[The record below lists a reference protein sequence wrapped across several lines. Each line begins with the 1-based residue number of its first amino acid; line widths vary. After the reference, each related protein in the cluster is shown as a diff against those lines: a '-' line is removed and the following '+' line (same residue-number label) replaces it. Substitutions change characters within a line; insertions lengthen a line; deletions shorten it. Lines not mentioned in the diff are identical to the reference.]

1 MRSFQLCLSSDGL
14 SCWSFGCGEHGQ
26 LGLGHCH
33 SKNTPQSIE
42 ALQGK
47 KLKKV
52 VAGFSYSMFLTTR
65 GKVHFANSCFFG
77 HYCTSLDDMEYYL
90 RIAWVMKPCHIDL
103 IYIWWCVQS
112 PGQLLSCGH
121 ERYIGRIDS
130 NGSSSSSGTAASFN
144 QRPQQIPFLESVVVV
159 DVSCGEGFTIALTDC
174 GVVFAW
180 GNNTDDRLGLD
191 TSVSC

>member
-1 MRSFQLCLSSDGL
+1 MSIPLILNVMRSFQLCLSSDGL

-77 HYCTSLDDMEYYL
+77 HCCTSLDDMEYYL
-90 RIAWVMKPCHIDL
+90 PIAWVIKPCHIDL
-103 IYIWWCVQS
+103 IFNDALNHQVNYWAVATS
-112 PGQLLSCGH
+112 ATS
-121 ERYIGRIDS
+121 DVS
-130 NGSSSSSGTAASFN
+130 TAMAVAAAV
-144 QRPQQIPFLESVVVV
+144 QRPS
-159 DVSCGEGFTIALTDC
+159 
-174 GVVFAW
+174 
-180 GNNTDDRLGLD
+180 
-191 TSVSC
+191 TSVPSRFPSWRVSL